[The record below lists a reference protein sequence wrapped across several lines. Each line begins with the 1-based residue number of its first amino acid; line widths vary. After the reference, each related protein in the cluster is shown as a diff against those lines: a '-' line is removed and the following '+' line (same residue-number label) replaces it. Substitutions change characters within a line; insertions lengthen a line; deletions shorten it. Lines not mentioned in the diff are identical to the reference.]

1 MFPKIITKRGI
12 ITDPEGQTTP
22 GKVPIASSDKQLNAH
37 VFLIENLGMFLAN
50 LEARNYSH
58 VRSGESMVYSK
69 NLSNVLI
76 KNYSYNPMTVHR
88 APVQVRVTYE
98 ILNDG
103 KPLKKIV
110 KELKQLNRRYRSA
123 LPGWKT
129 KQDVH
134 LKIRERRW
142 NSLKRFFSKHGEL
155 IYCFKYK
162 GDERATEGNFLF
174 NLQIASTSQ
183 HQLICV
189 DFIKALADAQAPH
202 GLIRGRREADKPTQQ
217 RNGWIKRNAQYY
229 RKRGWRPR
237 EIVGELQ
244 KELRNGTWNERS
256 KLQFNIATATICKI
270 AGLKI
275 TTPT

>member
-1 MFPKIITKRGI
+1 M
-12 ITDPEGQTTP
+12 
-22 GKVPIASSDKQLNAH
+22 NAH
-37 VFLIENLGMFLAN
+37 SFLIENLGMFLAN

-58 VRSGESMVYSK
+58 AQSGEWIVYSK
-69 NLSNVLI
+69 CLSNALI
-76 KNYSYNPMTVHR
+76 KNYAYNPTTVNGD
-88 APVQVRVTYE
+88 PIKIRVTYE

-103 KPLKKIV
+103 KPLKKLV
-110 KELKQLNRRYRSA
+110 KELKQLNHLYRSA

-129 KQDVH
+129 KQDVQ
-134 LKIRERRW
+134 LKVRESRW
-142 NSLKRFFSKHGEL
+142 NNLKLFCSKKGEL
-155 IYCFKYK
+155 IYFLKYK

-174 NLQIASTSQ
+174 NLQIASTSL

-229 RKRGWRPR
+229 KKRGWRPR

-256 KLQFNIATATICKI
+256 KLQFNIAFTTICKI

-275 TTPT
+275 ASPAHLIND